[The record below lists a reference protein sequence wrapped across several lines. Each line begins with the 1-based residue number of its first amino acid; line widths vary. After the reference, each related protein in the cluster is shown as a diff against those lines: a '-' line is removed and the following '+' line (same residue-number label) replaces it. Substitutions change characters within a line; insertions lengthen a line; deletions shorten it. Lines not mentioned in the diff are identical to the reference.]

1 MAGTSYDLDQIEFP
15 DGTIH
20 NLRDS
25 RVDNLAAGDVS
36 YSRTTS
42 GLAADDVQEAIDEVV
57 SDIKGTTIDE
67 VLFHLGFYLDE
78 NGGLCQV
85 NSI

>member
-25 RVDNLAAGDVS
+25 RVDNLAADDVS
-36 YSRTTS
+36 YDGTTS
-42 GLAADDVQEAIDEVV
+42 GLSADDVQEAIDEVV
-57 SDIKGTTIDE
+57 SDVKGTTVDE

-78 NGGLCQV
+78 HGGLCQV

>member
-1 MAGTSYDLDQIEFP
+1 MAGTSHDLDQIEFP

-20 NLRDS
+20 NFRDS
-25 RVDNLAAGDVS
+25 RVDELAADDIAYDG
-36 YSRTTS
+36 TTS
-42 GLAADDVQEAIDEVV
+42 GLSADDVQEAIDEVV
-57 SDIKGTTIDE
+57 SDVKGTTVNDA
-67 VLFHLGFYLDE
+67 LFHLGFYLDE

>member
-25 RVDNLAAGDVS
+25 RVDELAASGVS
-36 YSRTTS
+36 YSGTTS
-42 GLAADDVQEAIDEVV
+42 GLSADDVQEAIDEVV
-57 SDIKGTTIDE
+57 SDIKGTTVNE